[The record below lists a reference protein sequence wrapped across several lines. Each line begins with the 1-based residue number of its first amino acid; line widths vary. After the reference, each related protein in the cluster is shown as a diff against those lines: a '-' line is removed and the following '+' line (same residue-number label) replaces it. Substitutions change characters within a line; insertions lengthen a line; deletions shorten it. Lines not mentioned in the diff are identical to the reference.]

1 MSSDSQILAILH
13 QAAHEVGLEVRATEA
28 VEVLPSEVRTRVR
41 KWMAEGRAGQMDY
54 LSGVTPLLEDPRA
67 WKDWAQSMILV
78 ALPYAREAGSFRNGG
93 RVARYALGRDYHNL
107 IGKRLERLGK
117 RLRAAGI
124 VSRFRACTD
133 AAPLLEREWAL
144 RGHVGWRG
152 KNTLVLDPDFG
163 PWVLLGELLVD
174 VPLPHYRKAA
184 RRWATCGTCTRCLD
198 VCPTGALDAAWSL
211 DARLC
216 LSYLTIELRE
226 SIPRELRPALGEWVF
241 GCDLCLEVCPFG
253 DHAGDH
259 ADAWGHLPALAELSL
274 EDLLG
279 LSEQQFTQH
288 FQGSALRR
296 PGRAGLARN
305 ACVVLGNM
313 RRGEAALRQAMKSD
327 SSALVRGHAAW
338 ALGQLGDFSA
348 LRLALSLEADPE
360 VCREIDAALQA
371 G

>member
-13 QAAHEVGLEVRATEA
+13 QAAQEVGLEVRATEA

-41 KWMAEGRAGQMDY
+41 QWMAEGRAGQMDY

-67 WKDWAQSMILV
+67 WKDWAQSMVLV
-78 ALPYAREAGSFRNGG
+78 ALPYAREAGGFRDGG

-117 RLRAAGI
+117 RMRAAGI

-133 AAPLLEREWAL
+133 AAPVLEREWAL
-144 RGHVGWRG
+144 RGKVGWRG
-152 KNTLVLDPDFG
+152 KNTLVLDPEFG

-174 VPLPHYRKAA
+174 VPLPRYRKTA

-198 VCPTGALDAAWSL
+198 VCPTGALDAAWSM

-226 SIPRELRPALGEWVF
+226 SIPLELRPALSDWVF

-259 ADAWGHLPALAELSL
+259 AAEWGEHPALAKFSL

-279 LSEQQFTQH
+279 LSEAQFEQD
-288 FQGSALRR
+288 FLGSPLKR

-305 ACVVLGNM
+305 ACVVLGNLG
-313 RRGEAALRQAMKSD
+313 RGEGALRRAVQGD
-327 SSALVRGHAAW
+327 SSAMVRGHAAW
-338 ALGQLGDFSA
+338 ALGKLGDLSG
-348 LRLALSLEADPE
+348 LRLALTLESDPE
-360 VCREIDAALQA
+360 VCREIDIAIQSS
-371 G
+371 